1 MENTVSMRAETGIEG
16 GGAGSGGST
25 RPVMQRAR
33 GTARVSFALRDG
45 QTRLDGLYQS
55 GSAKIRLPKV
65 YDSVPL
71 AVLLNTSGGITGGDR
86 LSYAG
91 HLAAGTRAILTSQ
104 TAERAYRSSGG
115 TGEVLNS
122 LSAEDGAHLEWLPQE
137 LILFEASALSR
148 KMDVR
153 LEGSARFTGLEM
165 VVLGRKAMGE
175 SVKTLSFRDQ
185 WRIWRGGRLTFADNL
200 AIGPDTQMLDGL
212 ATAAGGCAFATF
224 IDSGPEAE
232 GGLARARRCL
242 EQITPEGGPLRG
254 GVSTWNGQ
262 LVARFVSA
270 DSRSLRDG
278 LITFLETC
286 RQAPLPRLWSC

>member
-1 MENTVSMRAETGIEG
+1 MRAETGIEG

-33 GTARVSFALRDG
+33 GTARVSFAQRDG
-45 QTRLDGLYQS
+45 KTCLDGLYQS

-65 YDSVPL
+65 YDGLPL

-86 LSYAG
+86 LNYTG

-185 WRIWRGGRLTFADNL
+185 WRIWRNGRLTL
-200 AIGPDTQMLDGL
+200 PTISP
-212 ATAAGGCAFATF
+212 
-224 IDSGPEAE
+224 S
-232 GGLARARRCL
+232 ARTRRCWRA
-242 EQITPEGGPLRG
+242 PPLL
-254 GVSTWNGQ
+254 Q
-262 LVARFVSA
+262 AA
-270 DSRSLRDG
+270 
-278 LITFLETC
+278 
-286 RQAPLPRLWSC
+286 APLPPSSTADQTQKAALPARAAVLKKSLPKVAPCAVVSAPGTASLWPASSARTAEACAMA